1 MRMWMRI
8 RMSKKKGRRLMKIRM
23 WMKVMMSMKKGRR
36 GMKMRMWMKRM
47 MISMKKGSRLMYGGN
62 ECTAVVVNGC
72 MSG

>member
-36 GMKMRMWMKRM
+36 
-47 MISMKKGSRLMYGGN
+47 LMYGGN

-72 MSG
+72 MSD